1 MPRLPLL
8 LSVVTLALPWTQ
20 VTAATPQAV
29 DQRPEVQAVAGERPG
44 APVSSDAEDR
54 ESLTVT
60 VYQQGQA
67 LIRDQ
72 RHVGLTE
79 GRSTLSLLDV
89 SPRLRPETLMLR
101 GETDLRL
108 HAQRWEQGTLSR
120 QALLEAHL
128 GRVVELRRNDGAGG
142 EAVVRGVLRSAVNG
156 EAVVELEQGVEVVAP
171 GSAWRIRFPA
181 LPPGL
186 RSEPGLLLDLESTS
200 PGRQLVELLY
210 LTEGLGWQAD
220 YVLDLQDEHLE
231 LNAWATLENST
242 GMDFG
247 QATVRLV
254 AGEQFRR
261 GDAPMS
267 RALMAESDG
276 LRARPEADYRLYT
289 LPEPVEISPAQRS
302 QFPLFRANR
311 VPIQREYR
319 VRGVAW
325 GPAPGVQNPP
335 VTVHVR
341 FRNQG
346 GELDRAL
353 PAGTARVYQ
362 RDAEGEPLFLGE
374 DALPASAP
382 GSDVELTVGT
392 AFDVTAQR
400 TQTAFRR
407 LGERAEEQAWQMV
420 LRNTLERP
428 VVVRVTEQVPGDWSL
443 LKSSHDPEQQSGA
456 RALEW
461 RLELPAGESMELTY
475 RVEIRR

>member
-1 MPRLPLL
+1 MQRLPLL
-8 LSVVTLALPWTQ
+8 LSALTLALPGA
-20 VTAATPQAV
+20 VVSAATPQAV
-29 DQRPEVQAVAGERPG
+29 DQRPEVRAVAGERAG
-44 APVSSDAEDR
+44 AQASSDAEDR

-79 GRSTLSLLDV
+79 GRSALSLLDV
-89 SPRLRPETLMLR
+89 SPGLRPETLMLR

-108 HAQRWEQGTLSR
+108 HAQRWEQALLNR

-128 GRVVELRRNDGAGG
+128 GRVVELRRDDGAGG
-142 EAVVRGVLRSAVNG
+142 EAVARGVLRSALNG
-156 EAVVELEQGVEVVAP
+156 EAVVELEDGVEVVAP

-181 LPPGL
+181 LPTGL
-186 RSEPGLLLDLESTS
+186 RAEPGLVLDLESAS

-210 LTEGLGWQAD
+210 LTDGLGWRAD
-220 YVLDLQDEHLE
+220 YVLDLRDAYLE
-231 LNAWATLENST
+231 LTAWATLENST

-254 AGEQFRR
+254 AGEPSRR
-261 GDAPMS
+261 GDVPMA
-267 RALMAESDG
+267 RALMTEADG

-289 LPEPVEISPAQRS
+289 LPEPVEISAAQRS
-302 QFPLFRANR
+302 QFPLFRASR
-311 VPIQREYR
+311 VPIEREYR
-319 VRGVAW
+319 VHGVAW

-335 VTVHVR
+335 VTVHLR

-346 GELDRAL
+346 EALDRPL

-362 RDAEGEPLFLGE
+362 RDAGGEPLFLGE
-374 DALPASAP
+374 DGLPASAP
-382 GSDVELTVGT
+382 GSEVELTVGT

-400 TQTAFRR
+400 AQTAYRR
-407 LGERAEEQAWQMV
+407 LGERAEEQAWQVV

-428 VVVRVTEQVPGDWSL
+428 AVVRVTEQVPGDWSL
-443 LKSSHDPEQQSGA
+443 LKSSHDPQQPSGA
-456 RALEW
+456 QGLEW
-461 RLELPAGESMELTY
+461 QLEVPAGESVELTY